1 MTQSFMTPRGH
12 MANLVAKAQRDDP
25 LDAAGMCPL
34 MMQTL
39 QLLPV
44 RYGRSEER
52 RVGKECPV

>member
-12 MANLVAKAQRDDP
+12 MANLVAKAQSADP
-25 LDAAGMCPL
+25 LDAEGFCPL

-44 RYGRSEER
+44 RYGRVEDLD
-52 RVGKECPV
+52 P